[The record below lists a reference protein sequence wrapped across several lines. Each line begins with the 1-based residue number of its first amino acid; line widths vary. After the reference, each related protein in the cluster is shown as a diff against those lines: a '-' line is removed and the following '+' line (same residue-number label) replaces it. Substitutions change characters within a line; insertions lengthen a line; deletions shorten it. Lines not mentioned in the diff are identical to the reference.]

1 MYTLADVDEFH
12 QFLFQ
17 DRFFLPVAEKVYNI
31 FQTYPT
37 TIRII

>member
-1 MYTLADVDEFH
+1 MYTLADVDEFQ

-17 DRFFLPVAEKVYNI
+17 DRFFLPVAEEVYI